1 VHEYGIMQ
9 TTLDTAARQT
19 RAAGGSQIHVLR
31 LRVGRLSGVVTEAL
45 EFAFDALRP
54 GTLAAEAR
62 LEIET
67 VPASMWCA
75 GCRREFESPEFLCEC
90 PHCGAVSGELRRG
103 REMELVSME
112 IS

>member
-9 TTLDTAARQT
+9 STLNMAIHQAQQ
-19 RAAGGSQIHVLR
+19 AGANRIHGLR
-31 LRVGRLSGVVTEAL
+31 LRVGRLSGVVTDAL
-45 EFAFDALRP
+45 EFAFEALRP
-54 GTLAAEAR
+54 GTPAADAR

-67 VPASMWCA
+67 VPAALWCA
-75 GCRREFESPEFLCEC
+75 SCQAEFESPEFLCEC
-90 PHCGAVSGELRRG
+90 PTCGGVSGELRHG